1 VYPLAIEADVSEE
14 RLERF
19 FTKEGDHYRVKR
31 ELRDRVIFTDHNVL
45 RDPPFSRID
54 LIVCRNVLIYL
65 QRSVQD
71 TIFEIFLYALN
82 ERGYLFLGNSESAE
96 TDEDIFSVVD
106 KVHRIYQA
114 QPRRGDHPVVPSLP
128 LTVRRL
134 PFSERY
140 LPHQAAFQKATS
152 TFTYMEEH
160 HHQALEAYGPPSI
173 LVDQEYAILHISEN
187 AGRFLLQPKG
197 PITTDL
203 LKLVRPELQME
214 LRSAI
219 FQAFEKEQAIVSQ
232 PVPVQ
237 FNGKPHLV
245 TISVRPRRAGVERGK
260 SIEKQALV
268 IFLEDEISEPFET
281 VATKPPL
288 IDARN
293 EAVITQLERE
303 VDRLREQLQGSVEEY
318 ESSNEEMKTANEE
331 LQSINEEYRSATEE
345 LETSKEELQSVNEE
359 IQTVNNELKTKL
371 EEISRAHSDL
381 ENLMSATEIGT
392 LFLDREMRIQ
402 RFTPEMQ
409 KIFNIMPSDRGRPID
424 HLTHKL
430 KYNQLV
436 EDIQNVLHTPK
447 PIKREVTTN
456 NGDWY
461 MVRQRPYRT
470 ADNRIDGVIIT
481 FIEITELK
489 QAQESLRELN
499 ETLEERVTKRTAE
512 LDEANQ
518 QLSQIRDMFYALFHA
533 NPIPTALTSIEDGT
547 FINVNL
553 AFLKYFNLEREAVI
567 DHSAK
572 EFSHGIE
579 NALADSNKIITQL
592 QQEGVIR
599 NYETQVTLPSGE
611 IRTILSSLQSIEI
624 DNTQAII
631 STFIDITERKLGEEY
646 LRALL
651 NAAPDPTVVVNKRG
665 DIVFVNEQLE
675 NNFGYSRE
683 QLIGEDIEKLLPGRF
698 RNIHLQHRKRYF
710 AEPRI
715 RVMGPGQQ
723 LFGLHSDGTEFPVEV
738 SLSPLETE
746 TDTLVIA
753 SIRDISER
761 AQAELKIRALASS
774 LLVAE
779 QEERQRIAQILH
791 DDLQQ
796 RLFAIKMQMPYLS
809 EAHEKN
815 DEQAFQTN
823 FEQLQTWLADA
834 ISTTRGLSKDISPL
848 ILKREGLVEALKWL
862 ATQMKELYNLDVT
875 LEFNDVEPDF
885 DTSLETELF
894 QAIREL
900 LFNVVKHAETLE
912 ATVLLEKI
920 NEHLRV
926 TVKDGGKGFDAEAM
940 MTDWKDAHGLL
951 NIHQRLSL
959 LGCNLEVISR
969 PGDGARIVIDV
980 PA

>member
-1 VYPLAIEADVSEE
+1 
-14 RLERF
+14 
-19 FTKEGDHYRVKR
+19 
-31 ELRDRVIFTDHNVL
+31 
-45 RDPPFSRID
+45 
-54 LIVCRNVLIYL
+54 
-65 QRSVQD
+65 
-71 TIFEIFLYALN
+71 
-82 ERGYLFLGNSESAE
+82 
-96 TDEDIFSVVD
+96 
-106 KVHRIYQA
+106 
-114 QPRRGDHPVVPSLP
+114 
-128 LTVRRL
+128 
-134 PFSERY
+134 
-140 LPHQAAFQKATS
+140 
-152 TFTYMEEH
+152 
-160 HHQALEAYGPPSI
+160 
-173 LVDQEYAILHISEN
+173 
-187 AGRFLLQPKG
+187 
-197 PITTDL
+197 
-203 LKLVRPELQME
+203 
-214 LRSAI
+214 
-219 FQAFEKEQAIVSQ
+219 
-232 PVPVQ
+232 
-237 FNGKPHLV
+237 
-245 TISVRPRRAGVERGK
+245 
-260 SIEKQALV
+260 
-268 IFLEDEISEPFET
+268 
-281 VATKPPL
+281 
-288 IDARN
+288 
-293 EAVITQLERE
+293 
-303 VDRLREQLQGSVEEY
+303 
-318 ESSNEEMKTANEE
+318 
-331 LQSINEEYRSATEE
+331 
-345 LETSKEELQSVNEE
+345 
-359 IQTVNNELKTKL
+359 
-371 EEISRAHSDL
+371 
-381 ENLMSATEIGT
+381 
-392 LFLDREMRIQ
+392 
-402 RFTPEMQ
+402 
-409 KIFNIMPSDRGRPID
+409 
-424 HLTHKL
+424 
-430 KYNQLV
+430 
-436 EDIQNVLHTPK
+436 
-447 PIKREVTTN
+447 
-456 NGDWY
+456 
-461 MVRQRPYRT
+461 
-470 ADNRIDGVIIT
+470 
-481 FIEITELK
+481 
-489 QAQESLRELN
+489 
-499 ETLEERVTKRTAE
+499 
-512 LDEANQ
+512 
-518 QLSQIRDMFYALFHA
+518 
-533 NPIPTALTSIEDGT
+533 
-547 FINVNL
+547 
-553 AFLKYFNLEREAVI
+553 
-567 DHSAK
+567 
-572 EFSHGIE
+572 
-579 NALADSNKIITQL
+579 
-592 QQEGVIR
+592 
-599 NYETQVTLPSGE
+599 
-611 IRTILSSLQSIEI
+611 
-624 DNTQAII
+624 
-631 STFIDITERKLGEEY
+631 
-646 LRALL
+646 
-651 NAAPDPTVVVNKRG
+651 VVNKRG